1 MNRHFK
7 FVLKCICRY
16 INSHI
21 AVWGRVIDMS
31 VSHQFQTLDKLVE
44 SAAQLCKN
52 GASSEVQVGA
62 MLSVCEELQHI
73 LRYAFIGG
81 CR

>member
-1 MNRHFK
+1 
-7 FVLKCICRY
+7 
-16 INSHI
+16 
-21 AVWGRVIDMS
+21 MS

-73 LRYAFIGG
+73 LRYAFIGEYSG
-81 CR
+81 GL